1 MWQEEK
7 EVDEEK
13 LSHILFQGEHLT
25 ECLWL
30 GHLAQEMA
38 TLIVADRVN
47 RVRVQLQRRKLAQT
61 LLTDEHES
69 NSTG

>member
-13 LSHILFQGEHLT
+13 LSHTLFLGEHLT